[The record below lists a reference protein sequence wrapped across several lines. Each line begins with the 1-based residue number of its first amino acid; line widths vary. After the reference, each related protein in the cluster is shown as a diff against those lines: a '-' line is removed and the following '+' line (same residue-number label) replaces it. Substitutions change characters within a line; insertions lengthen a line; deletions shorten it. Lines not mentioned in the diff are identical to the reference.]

1 MALAYI
7 GLGSNLGNREGC
19 LRGAIQRLR
28 ELPGTTV
35 LRVSRF
41 YETEP
46 VGGPPQG
53 KFLNAALALETTLAP
68 ESLLAEL
75 QRIETA
81 LGRTR
86 EVRWGPRT
94 TDLDIL
100 LYDDG
105 VLDTPTLKIP
115 HPLMHE
121 RMFVLDP
128 LAEIAPNVIHP
139 VLKKPV
145 AQLREELSDQ

>member
-1 MALAYI
+1 MAMAYI

-19 LRGAIQRLR
+19 LREAIQRLR
-28 ELPGTTV
+28 QLPGTTV

-41 YETEP
+41 YETAP

-53 KFLNAALALETTLAP
+53 EFLNAALAIETTLAP
-68 ESLLAEL
+68 EPLLAEL
-75 QRIETA
+75 QRIEAA
-81 LGRTR
+81 LGR
-86 EVRWGPRT
+86 VRDVKWGPRT
-94 TDLDIL
+94 IDLDIL
-100 LYDDG
+100 LYDDL

-128 LAEIAPNVIHP
+128 LAEIAPDLVHP
-139 VLKKPV
+139 ILEKPV
-145 AQLREELSDQ
+145 AELREEISKR